1 MKHLKY
7 LLICLLLIAGNRLS
21 AQIAFSPCT
30 FEEALA
36 KAKAEKKNLF
46 IDFWASW
53 CGPCKAMASKVFTHP
68 EVGKYF
74 NEHFINC
81 QFDSEAAENKSLV
94 ERYKITSLPTMLF
107 INSKGEV
114 LKTLVGALAPANLL
128 LEAQI
133 VEGDELTFEKL
144 YEKSKK
150 EKKNAELQQKLLLRA
165 PAFIQTQNGYNQEKW
180 TVRIEVLFPEYLKT
194 KKLENMIN
202 PADYTILSLYHPEI
216 EKQDEIFDFMVK
228 NYDRYCEAIDKEEVQ
243 NYLIGLYNNYILK
256 LCNTGKADYKQALER
271 IGGDLK
277 AIYADMPFGDLSAVE
292 AVTLLADSYAGLFRH
307 NLPAFFENMDK
318 YFAGAGKALGIND
331 YTQPIEDLYAI
342 YQGNLPDQAR
352 PLVIGWLNR
361 ALGMDMAPQL
371 RTRLLML
378 LAENLQKT
386 GDTAKA
392 KQSLNQA
399 FIVSAEIE
407 EAALKTQLQ
416 AVIRENLE
424 NL

>member
-1 MKHLKY
+1 MKLTY
-7 LLICLLLIAGNRLS
+7 LFICLLLIAGNRLS
-21 AQIAFSPCT
+21 AQITFSNYT

-53 CGPCKAMASKVFTHP
+53 CGPCKVMSAQVFTRP

-81 QFDSEAAENKSLV
+81 QFDSDAPANKSLV

-107 INSKGEV
+107 IDSKGEV
-114 LKTLVGALAPANLL
+114 LKTLIGALAPAGLL

-150 EKKNAELQQKLLLRA
+150 EKKNTELQQKLLLRA
-165 PAFIQTQNGYNQEKW
+165 PDFIKTQNGYNQEKW
-180 TVRIEVLFPEYLKT
+180 TVRIDALFPEYLKT

-202 PADYTILSLYHPEI
+202 PADFVILSLYHPEL
-216 EKQDEIFDFMVK
+216 EKQDPIFDFMVK
-228 NYDRYCEAIDKEEVQ
+228 NYDRYCEAVDKEEVQ
-243 NYLIGLYNNYILK
+243 NYLIGLYNTHILK
-256 LCNTGKADYKQALER
+256 LCSTGKTDYKQTLER
-271 IGGDLK
+271 INGDLK
-277 AIYADMPFGDLSAVE
+277 TIYADMPFGDLSAVE
-292 AVTLLADSYAGLFRH
+292 AVTLLADSYSGLFRH
-307 NLPAFFENMDK
+307 NLPVFFENMDK
-318 YFAGAGKALGIND
+318 YFAGAGKSLGIND
-331 YTQPIEDLYAI
+331 YTQPIEDLYSI

-352 PLVIGWLNR
+352 PLVIKWLNNT
-361 ALGMDMAPQL
+361 LNMKMAPQL
-371 RTRLLML
+371 RTRLLIL

-407 EAALKTQLQ
+407 EPALKVQLQ
-416 AVIRENLE
+416 NMIRENLE